1 MRIFIFCSNL
11 LVASCFFVSC
21 KSKFSV
27 SEYENEVSKKAE
39 YRSEYSDAN
48 TIVSCMYL
56 PSTILAVREV
66 GNDITNSEYRKNKFV
81 EAKKSF
87 QNFAYFKLT
96 IRFKD
101 GSSVLTN
108 NLNDQA
114 EYAQRLNYLSRGMGN
129 DFFIVRPTG
138 DTVRALTYEFERNY
152 GNSPEAEAIFVFPKE
167 LTIGNGDDELQF
179 HFVDRLLGIYNTVR
193 LVFIN
198 KDLQEKEFNITF

>member
-87 QNFAYFKLT
+87 QNFAYFKLVMKNASSEN
-96 IRFKD
+96 FKKNNYRI
-101 GSSVLTN
+101 SS
-108 NLNDQA
+108 
-114 EYAQRLNYLSRGMGN
+114 
-129 DFFIVRPTG
+129 F
-138 DTVRALTYEFERNY
+138 
-152 GNSPEAEAIFVFPKE
+152 
-167 LTIGNGDDELQF
+167 
-179 HFVDRLLGIYNTVR
+179 
-193 LVFIN
+193 
-198 KDLQEKEFNITF
+198 